1 MPASVKAEINKET
14 GKIDVEAGFELKDR
28 LLTIPGSRYDRDRGI
43 IVLNLTWASCKQ
55 LRGIIGEDLEIGES
69 LIDWAVGELDSRIE
83 PCNNIR
89 QATSISD
96 STGICDGLYD
106 FQQAGAMF
114 LVTAQQ
120 AILADPMGSGKTV
133 QALAAAR
140 YVEENLDG
148 SLPALI
154 VCPNSMKRTWAREIE
169 QWWPGVPVY
178 VVQGTKAQRQQVILD
193 CLDKP
198 GFVVINWES
207 VRLHSRLAP
216 YGTVALRD
224 CSNCN
229 RRSNESPS
237 KCERCPRELNQIP
250 FKLAI
255 VDEAHRMQDPQSKQ
269 TRAVWAAGRDANWK
283 WAMTGTPL
291 TNTPET
297 LYPVLHFLNP
307 LEWPTKTGFINRY
320 TDNAP
325 SRFGPGLDIF
335 GLNENTKEEF
345 FEIFDPRFRRM
356 PKEIV
361 LPQLP
366 PIQYVRRD
374 IDMGDEQ
381 ARAYRTMAEDM
392 VARDENG
399 ELIIAVNPIS
409 KLTRTIQYSSATLT
423 VNEEGLPRMTA
434 PSCKIDQLMNDLP
447 DFLGAEESVVV
458 FAVHRQLIEMA
469 EVKLKEAKIPY
480 SVIKGGQSEN
490 ERQDAIDAFQSG
502 TVPVILV
509 VIAAG
514 GVGITLTTGRIA
526 IFLQRPWSNVDHQ
539 QAMGR
544 VHRIGSEQHES
555 IIIMDYITN
564 RTVENYQLRA
574 LRGKADQLEAVVRDA
589 ETIQRILNGEDE

>member
-1 MPASVKAEINKET
+1 MPVTVRAEIRDNR
-14 GKIDVEAGFELKDR
+14 IVIEADFSQKDR
-28 LLTIPGSRYDRDRGI
+28 LMTLPGSRYDKDLGAVTLPI
-43 IVLNLTWASCKQ
+43 SWAACKQ
-55 LRGIIGEDLEIGES
+55 IRSICDIIGVELEIGDA
-69 LIDWAVGELDSRIE
+69 LYQWAVEELDSRIE

-89 QATSISD
+89 NATSISD
-96 STGICDGLYD
+96 SKLCDGLYQ

-133 QALAAAR
+133 QAIAAAK
-140 YVEENLDG
+140 YLDNQA
-148 SLPALI
+148 LPALI

-169 QWWPGVPVY
+169 QWWPGIPVF
-178 VVQGTKAQRQQVILD
+178 VVEGTKAQRQKILEQA
-193 CLDKP
+193 KESK
-198 GFVVINWES
+198 GFIVINWES

-216 YGTVALRD
+216 YGTVELRD
-224 CSNCN
+224 CTKCN
-229 RRSNESPS
+229 RRSVNQPS

-255 VDEAHRMQDPQSKQ
+255 IDEAHRMQDPQSKQ
-269 TRAVWAAGRDANWK
+269 TRAVWSAGGGAELK

-297 LYPVLHFLNP
+297 LYPILHFLNP
-307 LEWPTKTGFINRY
+307 DEWPTKTGFVNRY

-325 SRFGPGLDIF
+325 SRYGPGLDIF
-335 GLNENTKEEF
+335 GLNEDMKEEF

-356 PKEIV
+356 PKEVV

-366 PIQYVRRD
+366 PIQYIRRD
-374 IDMGDEQ
+374 LDMGEEQ
-381 ARAYRTMAEDM
+381 AQAYRTMAEDM

-423 VNEEGLPRMTA
+423 MNDQGQARMTN
-434 PSCKIDQLMNDLP
+434 PSCKLDQLMEDLGDMLP
-447 DFLGAEESVVV
+447 AGESVVV

-469 EVKLKEAKIPY
+469 EIRLKEKKIPY
-480 SVIKGGQSEN
+480 SVIKGNQSAN
-490 ERQDAIDAFQSG
+490 ERQQAIDDFQANR
-502 TVPVILV
+502 VPVILV

-514 GVGITLTTGRIA
+514 GVGITLTAGRIA

-544 VHRIGSEQHES
+544 VHRIGSEIHDS
-555 IIIMDYITN
+555 ILIIDYITR

-574 LRGKADQLEAVVRDA
+574 LQGKADQLEAIVRDREA
-589 ETIQRILNGEDE
+589 IERILNGEDE

>member
-1 MPASVKAEINKET
+1 MSTSVKAEINKET

-28 LLTIPGSRYDRDRGI
+28 LLTIPGSRYDRERGLV
-43 IVLNLTWASCKQ
+43 VLNLTWSSCKQ
-55 LRGIIGEDLEIGES
+55 IRGILGDDLEIGDA
-69 LIDWAVGELDSRIE
+69 LYQWAVEELDSRIE
-83 PCNNIR
+83 PCNTLRN
-89 QATSISD
+89 ATSVSD
-96 STGICDGLYD
+96 DHGLSNSLYT
-106 FQQAGAMF
+106 FQKAGAMF

-120 AILADPMGSGKTV
+120 AILGDPMGSGKTV
-133 QALAAAR
+133 QAIAAAKHI
-140 YVEENLDG
+140 EEELEG

-169 QWWPGVPVY
+169 QWWPGIPVY
-178 VVQGTKAQRQQVILD
+178 VVQGTRPQKQAILAEA
-193 CLDKP
+193 LEKP
-198 GFVVINWES
+198 GFVIINWEA

-216 YGTVALRD
+216 YGTVALRK
-224 CSNCN
+224 CSKCE
-229 RRSNESPS
+229 RRNTDSPA
-237 KCERCPRELNQIP
+237 KCERCPRELNGIP
-250 FKLAI
+250 FKLTI

-269 TRAVWAAGRDANWK
+269 TRAVWAAGMDSQYK
-283 WAMTGTPL
+283 WCLTGTPL
-291 TNTPET
+291 TNTPDT
-297 LYPVLHFLNP
+297 LYPILHFLNP
-307 LEWPTKTGFINRY
+307 DEWPTKTGFVNRY

-325 SRFGPGLDIF
+325 SRYGPGLDIF

-356 PKEIV
+356 PKEVV

-374 IDMGDEQ
+374 VDMSEEQ

-423 VNEEGLPRMTA
+423 VNEQGQPRMTA
-434 PSCKIDQLMNDLP
+434 PSCKIEQLMADL
-447 DFLGAEESVVV
+447 DDYLSAEESVVV

-469 EVKLKEAKIPY
+469 EERLTAAKIPF
-480 SVIKGGQSEN
+480 SVVKGGQSATD
-490 ERQDAIDAFQSG
+490 RTQAIDDFQAKK
-502 TVPVILV
+502 VPVILV

-544 VHRIGSEQHES
+544 VHRIGSEIHDS
-555 IIIMDYITN
+555 IIIVDYVTN

-574 LRGKADQLEAVVRDA
+574 LRGKAQQLEAVVRDA
-589 ETIQRILNGEDE
+589 ATIERILNGEDE